1 MAELEHSLAE
11 LHKSSDL
18 SVEQQSQLTS
28 DNKRLK
34 AQVASLEAR
43 AEEAERQVVQMKE
56 AHA

>member
-43 AEEAERQVVQMKE
+43 AEEAEQQVVQMKE